1 MFASTTHS
9 EYSMEQCPQD
19 RPFLADTTPKWK
31 PNKLELAPSC
41 PRCASSNTK
50 FCYYNNY
57 SLSQPRYFC
66 KACRRYWTKG
76 GSLRNVP
83 IGGGCRKSRRARAAR
98 AAMTC
103 PGPTHG
109 SPETTNETID
119 LAVVFA
125 KYLNRD
131 DVEIVHDQESYSQ
144 ASSYD
149 NIDSQVEG
157 FSARSDRNGEPSD
170 FVDAGHGHGDHDQD
184 QLQQVIP
191 QSSSAFEGINGQD
204 FVYQNC
210 GDLEMQGMLGEE
222 LAGDL
227 VWSDHHDINL
237 ASFGSEESTAQIQ
250 DFGLFSADDELRISA
265 NLVHD
270 NWGSFDLSGY
280 EIFSR
285 P

>member
-9 EYSMEQCPQD
+9 EYSMEQCPQG
-19 RPFLADTTPKWK
+19 RPFLMDKTPKWK
-31 PNKLELAPSC
+31 SNKLELAPSC

-76 GSLRNVP
+76 GSLRNIP

-98 AAMTC
+98 LERVAIAC
-103 PGPTHG
+103 PGPTH
-109 SPETTNETID
+109 SPEPTNETID

-131 DVEIVHDQESYSQ
+131 VESHDQESSSQ

-157 FSARSDRNGEPSD
+157 FSIALDPNGQPSD
-170 FVDAGHGHGDHDQD
+170 SVDAGDDHDQDD

-191 QSSSAFEGINGQD
+191 QASSTFEGINGQD
-204 FVYQNC
+204 FVYQSC
-210 GDLEMQGMLGEE
+210 GDLEMQSILGEE
-222 LAGDL
+222 LAGNL
-227 VWSDHHDINL
+227 VWSDDMNL
-237 ASFGSEESTAQIQ
+237 ANFGSQESTAQIQ
-250 DFGLFSADDELRISA
+250 DFGLFSADNELRIPA
-265 NLVHD
+265 NRVHD